1 MELPDAPAALA
12 RWEGIAIVNE
22 CLMPRDSKTARNLV
36 DVGRCSAG
44 QASVGG
50 LSASGLSSLCGP
62 GDREEGLRRTRGDA
76 VGVKLDPD
84 PTDRW
89 AVNVGS
95 DRALPYPSGGQP
107 GDGQVHRRLMVPGRG
122 GALVVVGGRESRPR
136 GEGGQ
141 QVCSKNWS
149 RGGRR

>member
-1 MELPDAPAALA
+1 
-12 RWEGIAIVNE
+12 
-22 CLMPRDSKTARNLV
+22 MPRDSKTARNLV

-44 QASVGG
+44 RVPLGG
-50 LSASGLSSLCGP
+50 PSASGSSSLCGP
-62 GDREEGLRRTRGDA
+62 GDREECLRRTHGDA

-84 PTDRW
+84 PADRW

-95 DRALPYPSGGQP
+95 DRASPFLSGSQP
-107 GDGQVHRRLMVPGRG
+107 DGGQVHRRLTVPGCG

-141 QVCSKNWS
+141 QVCSKIWS

>member
-1 MELPDAPAALA
+1 
-12 RWEGIAIVNE
+12 
-22 CLMPRDSKTARNLV
+22 MPRDSKTARNLV

-44 QASVGG
+44 RASVGG
-50 LSASGLSSLCGP
+50 PSAPESSIPCGP
-62 GDREEGLRRTRGDA
+62 GDHEEGLRRTRGDA

-95 DRALPYPSGGQP
+95 DRASPSPSGIRPDVGQA
-107 GDGQVHRRLMVPGRG
+107 HRQLTVSGCG

-141 QVCSKNWS
+141 QVCSKIWS